1 MDSPGIPRVRGNILR
16 VPDANPGLLFVNGQQ
31 KPFSSANV
39 VWRSPVPMAVN
50 MIVEVEFDAMGNI
63 AALTAAADTQNYS
76 GQNVGQPGGVPQ
88 HAGNQAAG
96 TAQPGQAF
104 DKIAARFGGKVALGA
119 LAALLLAW
127 FVLPVVSVSVVIV
140 SKGFTFWDIT
150 GFDFNNPLS
159 FMGGASS
166 IGLWGLLGLI
176 AVFSPVVAPFLK
188 NPKAK
193 LANLLPLVFIAAT
206 CLKIWWDV
214 SSAAAE
220 VNKSAGNSIFG
231 GPPVSPMKE
240 MMDALSLGVG
250 AYVLVAAALV
260 LAAMAF
266 TSRPQQS
273 H

>member
-31 KPFSSANV
+31 RPFDSMNV
-39 VWRSPVPMAVN
+39 VWRSPVPMSVN
-50 MIVEVEFDAMGNI
+50 MVVEVEFDAMGNI
-63 AALTAAADTQNYS
+63 AALTAADTQQYS
-76 GQNVGQPGGVPQ
+76 GQSMSQPGGVSQ
-88 HAGNQAAG
+88 HAGNPAAG
-96 TAQPGQAF
+96 AAQHGGQAF
-104 DKIAARFGGKVALGA
+104 DNIAARFGGKVAMGA
-119 LAALLLAW
+119 LAALLLSW

-140 SKGFTFWDIT
+140 SKGFTFWDIS

-159 FMGGASS
+159 FVGGGSS

-176 AVFSPVVAPFLK
+176 AVFAPVVAPFLK

-193 LANLLPLVFIAAT
+193 LANLLPLLFIVAT

-220 VNKSAGNSIFG
+220 ANKSAGNNIFG
-231 GPPVSPMKE
+231 GPTVSPMKE
-240 MMDALSLGVG
+240 MMDGLSLGVG

-260 LAAMAF
+260 LAAMALA
-266 TSRPQQS
+266 SRPQQS